1 MELYA
6 HIRNRMINVLNKID
20 KLSKEAQE
28 IIKYNDESEKIKV
41 LNALS
46 AGAKILNISKPYKQ
60 GKYYRIYVDVE

>member
-28 IIKYNDESEKIKV
+28 IVNLEIE
-41 LNALS
+41 LNKELD
-46 AGAKILNISKPYKQ
+46 KLRTKK
-60 GKYYRIYVDVE
+60 